1 MVNTIYSDSMT
12 DSYKMLIGGHWLPAE
27 ESFEVTNKYNGELLG
42 RVPTCDKE
50 IFEMAV
56 RAAQDG
62 LETLSSTPSYERAR
76 ILSKTSQLIES
87 VREDL
92 AELIAQE
99 AGKPIK
105 QALVEV
111 ERAVQTFQFASEEA
125 KNIHG
130 ETVPMDAALGSEGKV
145 GFYLRFPAG
154 IVGAITPFNFPLN
167 LAAHKVAPAIAA
179 GCSVILKPSSLTPL
193 IAIKLGEIMQEAGLP
208 AGGLNIVF
216 GSGDTVGSWIVTD
229 PRIALISFTGS
240 PPVGKKIKESSGL
253 KKVVLE
259 LGSNS
264 AVIVD
269 NSADLESA
277 VGLCVKGGFNFA
289 GQSCISVQRIYV
301 HKQIFDKFTESF
313 LSEVKKLNVGNPSNK
328 DTDVGPMITE
338 TEARRIETWVREA
351 VSQGAK
357 ILIGGKRQSQFF
369 QPAVLTDVKADMK
382 VVANEVFAPLVSLI
396 PFADFEEALNLV
408 NDSVYG
414 LQAGIFTRD
423 IQKAFAAVK
432 KLKVG
437 GVMINDVSTYR
448 ADHMPYG
455 GVKESGLG
463 REGVKYAV
471 EEMTDI
477 KMVCFNLT

>member
-1 MVNTIYSDSMT
+1 
-12 DSYKMLIGGHWLPAE
+12 MLIGGHWLPGE
-27 ESFEVTNKYNGELLG
+27 ESFEVANKYTGELLG
-42 RVPTCDKE
+42 RVPSCDKE
-50 IFEMAV
+50 IFEIAI
-56 RAAQDG
+56 RTAQDG
-62 LETLSSTPSYERAR
+62 FELLSNLPTHQRAK
-76 ILSKTSQLIES
+76 ILSQTSVLIES
-87 VREDL
+87 QKHSL
-92 AELIAQE
+92 AQILSQE
-99 AGKPIK
+99 AGKPIL
-105 QALVEV
+105 QALAEV

-125 KNIHG
+125 KHIHG
-130 ETVPMDAALGSEGKV
+130 ETVPLDAASGSEKKF
-145 GFYLRFPAG
+145 GFYLRFPVG

-167 LAAHKVAPAIAA
+167 LVAHKVAPAIAA

-216 GSGDTVGSWIVTD
+216 GSGDTVGNWLVTD
-229 PRIALISFTGS
+229 PRISLISFTGS

-269 NSADLESA
+269 DSADLELA
-277 VGLCVKGGFNFA
+277 VPLCVRGGFNFA

-301 HKQIFDKFTESF
+301 HKAIFEKFTE
-313 LSEVKKLNVGNPSNK
+313 LIVTEVRKLNVGNPLK
-328 DTDVGPMITE
+328 TETDVGPMITE
-338 TEARRIETWVREA
+338 TEAKRIETWVGEA
-351 VSQGAK
+351 VKQGAK
-357 ILIGGKRQSQFF
+357 ILTGGKRQSQFY
-369 QPAVLTDVKADMK
+369 QPTVLTNVRPEMK
-382 VVANEVFAPLVSLI
+382 VMASEVFAPLVSLI
-396 PFADFEEALNLV
+396 PFADFEEALTLV

-414 LQAGIFTRD
+414 LQAGIFTQD
-423 IQKAFAAVK
+423 IQKAFTAVK

-437 GVMINDVSTYR
+437 GVMINEVCTYR

-463 REGVKYAV
+463 REGVRYAV

-477 KMVCFNLT
+477 KMVCFNLP

>member
-1 MVNTIYSDSMT
+1 MINTIYADSMT
-12 DSYKMLIGGHWLPAE
+12 ESFKMLIGGHWLPAE

-62 LETLSSTPSYERAR
+62 LETLSNTPSYQRAR

-87 VREDL
+87 DKEDL
-92 AELIAQE
+92 AELIALE
-99 AGKPIK
+99 AGKPVK

-145 GFYLRFPAG
+145 GFYLRFPTG

-167 LAAHKVAPAIAA
+167 LVAHKVAPAIAA

-269 NSADLESA
+269 GSADLESA
-277 VGLCVKGGFNFA
+277 VSLCVKGGFNFA

-301 HKQIFDKFTESF
+301 HKLLFDKFKDT
-313 LSEVKKLNVGNPSNK
+313 LLGEVKKLKVGNPASK

-338 TEARRIETWVREA
+338 TEAKRIETWLREA
-351 VSQGAK
+351 VNQGAK

-369 QPAVLTDVKADMK
+369 QPTVLTNVKPDMK

-414 LQAGIFTRD
+414 LQAGIFTKD

>member
-1 MVNTIYSDSMT
+1 
-12 DSYKMLIGGHWLPAE
+12 MLIGGHWLPAE

-62 LETLSSTPSYERAR
+62 LEILSNTPSYQRAQ

-87 VREDL
+87 VKDDL
-92 AELIAQE
+92 AELIARE

-105 QALVEV
+105 QALTEV
-111 ERAVQTFQFASEEA
+111 ERAVQTFQFASEES
-125 KNIHG
+125 KNIRG
-130 ETVPMDAALGSEGKV
+130 ETVPLDAAVGSERKV
-145 GFYLRFPAG
+145 GFYLRFPVG
-154 IVGAITPFNFPLN
+154 VVGAITPFNFPLN
-167 LAAHKVAPAIAA
+167 LVAHKVAPAIAA

-193 IAIKLGEIMQEAGLP
+193 IAIRLGEFMQEAGLP

-216 GSGDTVGSWIVTD
+216 GSGDTVGSWIVSN
-229 PRIALISFTGS
+229 PRIALVSFTGS
-240 PPVGKKIKESSGL
+240 PPVGKMIKESSGL
-253 KKVVLE
+253 KKVILE

-269 NSADLESA
+269 DSADLESA
-277 VGLCVKGGFNFA
+277 VSLSVKGGFNFA
-289 GQSCISVQRIYV
+289 GQSCISVQRIFV
-301 HKQIFDKFTESF
+301 HKLIFDKFKDSL
-313 LSEVKKLNVGNPSNK
+313 LSEVKKLKVGNPSSQ

-338 TEARRIETWVREA
+338 TEAKRIESWVSEA

-357 ILIGGKRQSQFF
+357 ILHGGKRQSQFY
-369 QPAVLTDVKADMK
+369 QPTVLTNVKPDMK
-382 VVANEVFAPLVSLI
+382 VLANEVFAPLVSLI
-396 PFADFEEALNLV
+396 PFADFEEALNLA

-414 LQAGIFTRD
+414 LQAGIFTKD

-448 ADHMPYG
+448 VDHMPYG
-455 GVKESGLG
+455 GVKESGIG

>member
-1 MVNTIYSDSMT
+1 MKETS
-12 DSYKMLIGGHWLPAE
+12 KMLVGGHWLPAE

-62 LETLSSTPSYERAR
+62 LEILSNAPSHQRAQ
-76 ILSKTSQLIES
+76 ILSKTSRLIEANNA
-87 VREDL
+87 DL

-99 AGKPIK
+99 AGKPVK
-105 QALVEV
+105 QALKEV
-111 ERAVQTFQFASEEA
+111 ERAIQTFQFASQEA

-130 ETVPMDAALGSEGKV
+130 ETIPMDAAAGSEKKE
-145 GFYLRFPAG
+145 GFYLRFPVG
-154 IVGAITPFNFPLN
+154 MVGAISPFNFPLN
-167 LAAHKVAPAIAA
+167 LVAHKVAPAIAA

-193 IAIKLGEIMQEAGLP
+193 TAIKLGEIMQEAGLP
-208 AGGLNIVF
+208 AGVLNIVF
-216 GSGDTVGSWIVTD
+216 GSGSSVGSWIVTD
-229 PRIALISFTGS
+229 PRIALVSFTGS
-240 PPVGKKIKESSGL
+240 PLIGKTIKESSGL
-253 KKVVLE
+253 KKIILE

-264 AVIVD
+264 AVVVD
-269 NSADLESA
+269 VSADLNSA
-277 VGLCVKGGFNFA
+277 IPLCVQGGFNFA

-301 HKQIFDKFTESF
+301 HKQIFDKFVDSF
-313 LSEVKKLNVGNPSNK
+313 MTEVKKLKVGNPSNYE
-328 DTDVGPMITE
+328 TDVGPLITE
-338 TEARRIETWVREA
+338 TEAKRIESWIKEA

-357 ILIGGKRQSQFF
+357 ILVGGKRQSQFLH
-369 QPAVLTDVKADMK
+369 PTILTNVKSDMK
-382 VVANEVFAPLVSLI
+382 VVANEVFAPLVSII
-396 PFADFEEALNLV
+396 PFAEFEEALNLV
-408 NDSVYG
+408 NDSAYG
-414 LQAGIFTRD
+414 LQAGIFTKD

-437 GVMINDVSTYR
+437 GVMINEVPTYR

-455 GVKESGLG
+455 GVKDSGIG

-477 KMVCFNLT
+477 KMVCFNLV

>member
-1 MVNTIYSDSMT
+1 
-12 DSYKMLIGGHWLPAE
+12 MLIGGHWLPGE
-27 ESFEVTNKYNGELLG
+27 EFFEVNNKYTAEVLG

-50 IFEMAV
+50 IFEMAI

-62 LETLSSTPSYERAR
+62 FDVLSNTPSHQKAKL
-76 ILSKTSQLIES
+76 LSQTSRLIES
-87 VREDL
+87 QKEAL
-92 AELIAQE
+92 AELIGQE
-99 AGKPIK
+99 AGKPLQ
-105 QALVEV
+105 QALTEV

-125 KNIHG
+125 KQLHG
-130 ETVPMDAALGSEGKV
+130 ETVPLDAAAGSEKKL
-145 GFYLRFPAG
+145 GFYLRFPVG

-167 LAAHKVAPAIAA
+167 LVAHKVAPAIAA

-193 IAIKLGEIMQEAGLP
+193 VSIKLGEILQEAGLM

-216 GSGDTVGSWIVTD
+216 GSGDTVGNWIVTD

-240 PPVGKKIKESSGL
+240 PPVGKKIKEFSGL

-269 NSADLESA
+269 DSADLDLA
-277 VGLCVKGGFNFA
+277 IPLCVRGGFNFA

-301 HKQIFDKFTESF
+301 HKMVFEKFTE
-313 LSEVKKLNVGNPSNK
+313 LIVKEVRKLNVGNPLNK
-328 DTDVGPMITE
+328 DTDLGPMITE
-338 TEARRIETWVREA
+338 TEAKRIETWVSEA
-351 VSQGAK
+351 VKQGAK
-357 ILIGGKRQSQFF
+357 ILTGGKRQSQFY
-369 QPAVLTDVKADMK
+369 QPTVLTNVRPEMK
-382 VVANEVFAPLVSLI
+382 VMAHEVFAPLVSLI

-408 NDSVYG
+408 NNSVYG
-414 LQAGIFTRD
+414 LQAGVFTKD
-423 IQKAFAAVK
+423 IEKAFTAIK

-437 GVMINDVSTYR
+437 GVMINDVCTYR

-463 REGVKYAV
+463 REGVKYAM

-477 KMVCFNLT
+477 KMVCFNLV